1 MKSVLC
7 LFRQRYNNRLT
18 YQSGIKII
26 FVSTTIHDAM
36 ITPEEYEKRV
46 KSPIT
51 DEDDD
56 LKLPIPAVVTIIV
69 LSSLIGIIIVCKAIF
84 GL

>member
-1 MKSVLC
+1 MSPAI
-7 LFRQRYNNRLT
+7 F
-18 YQSGIKII
+18 II

-51 DEDDD
+51 DEEDDM
-56 LKLPIPAVVTIIV
+56 KLPVPVVVIIV
-69 LSSLIGIIIVCKAIF
+69 VISSLIGIFIVCKAIL

>member
-1 MKSVLC
+1 
-7 LFRQRYNNRLT
+7 
-18 YQSGIKII
+18 
-26 FVSTTIHDAM
+26 M

-51 DEDDD
+51 DKDDD
-56 LKLPIPAVVTIIV
+56 MKLPVPVVVIIV
-69 LSSLIGIIIVCKAIF
+69 VVSSIIGLFIVCEAIF

>member
-1 MKSVLC
+1 MFVSLKIQQSADKSIDKK
-7 LFRQRYNNRLT
+7 
-18 YQSGIKII
+18 SI

-51 DEDDD
+51 DEEDDM
-56 LKLPIPAVVTIIV
+56 KLPVPVVVIIV
-69 LSSLIGIIIVCKAIF
+69 VISSLIGIFIVCKAIL

>member
-1 MKSVLC
+1 M
-7 LFRQRYNNRLT
+7 
-18 YQSGIKII
+18 GIKII

-46 KSPIT
+46 KSQIT
-51 DEDDD
+51 DEEDDM
-56 LKLPIPAVVTIIV
+56 KLPILVVVIIV
-69 LSSLIGIIIVCKAIF
+69 VLASLIGIFIICKAIL

>member
-1 MKSVLC
+1 MFVSLKIQQSADKSIDKK
-7 LFRQRYNNRLT
+7 
-18 YQSGIKII
+18 SI

-51 DEDDD
+51 DEEDDM
-56 LKLPIPAVVTIIV
+56 KLPIPVVVTIIV
-69 LSSLIGIIIVCKAIF
+69 LSSLIGIIIVCEAIF
-84 GL
+84 GR

>member
-1 MKSVLC
+1 
-7 LFRQRYNNRLT
+7 
-18 YQSGIKII
+18 
-26 FVSTTIHDAM
+26 M

-51 DEDDD
+51 EDVEEDDM
-56 LKLPIPAVVTIIV
+56 KLPIPVVVIIV
-69 LSSLIGIIIVCKAIF
+69 VISSLIGIFIICKAIL

>member
-1 MKSVLC
+1 MFCV
-7 LFRQRYNNRLT
+7 RQRYNIRLT
-18 YQSGIKII
+18 NQPEIKII
-26 FVSTTIHDAM
+26 FVIRTIHDAM

-51 DEDDD
+51 DEEDNI
-56 LKLPIPAVVTIIV
+56 KLPIPAVVIIIV
-69 LSSLIGIIIVCKAIF
+69 LSSLIGIIIVCKAIL

>member
-1 MKSVLC
+1 
-7 LFRQRYNNRLT
+7 
-18 YQSGIKII
+18 
-26 FVSTTIHDAM
+26 M

-56 LKLPIPAVVTIIV
+56 MKLPIPAVITIIV
-69 LSSLIGIIIVCKAIF
+69 LSGLVGLFIVCEAIL

>member
-1 MKSVLC
+1 
-7 LFRQRYNNRLT
+7 
-18 YQSGIKII
+18 
-26 FVSTTIHDAM
+26 M

-51 DEDDD
+51 EDVEEDNI
-56 LKLPIPAVVTIIV
+56 KLPIPAVVTIIV
-69 LSSLIGIIIVCKAIF
+69 ISSLIGIFIVCKAIF

>member
-1 MKSVLC
+1 MFVSLKIQQSADKSIDKK
-7 LFRQRYNNRLT
+7 
-18 YQSGIKII
+18 SI
-26 FVSTTIHDAM
+26 FVSATIHDAM

-56 LKLPIPAVVTIIV
+56 MKLPIPAVVIIV
-69 LSSLIGIIIVCKAIF
+69 VISSLIGIFIICKAIL

>member
-1 MKSVLC
+1 
-7 LFRQRYNNRLT
+7 
-18 YQSGIKII
+18 
-26 FVSTTIHDAM
+26 M
-36 ITPEEYEKRV
+36 ISYEEYEKRV

-56 LKLPIPAVVTIIV
+56 MKLPIPAVVIIVV

>member
-1 MKSVLC
+1 MFCV
-7 LFRQRYNNRLT
+7 RQRYNIRLT
-18 YQSGIKII
+18 NQPEIKII
-26 FVSTTIHDAM
+26 FVIRTIHDAM

-56 LKLPIPAVVTIIV
+56 MKLPVPVVVIIV
-69 LSSLIGIIIVCKAIF
+69 VISSLIGIFIVCKAIL

>member
-1 MKSVLC
+1 MCSSKVQHSTDKSIDKK
-7 LFRQRYNNRLT
+7 
-18 YQSGIKII
+18 SI

-56 LKLPIPAVVTIIV
+56 LKLPVPVVVIIV
-69 LSSLIGIIIVCKAIF
+69 VIFSLIGIFIVCKAIF

>member
-1 MKSVLC
+1 
-7 LFRQRYNNRLT
+7 
-18 YQSGIKII
+18 
-26 FVSTTIHDAM
+26 M

-51 DEDDD
+51 DEEDNI
-56 LKLPIPAVVTIIV
+56 KLPIPAVVTIIV
-69 LSSLIGIIIVCKAIF
+69 ISSLFGIFIVCKAIF

>member
-1 MKSVLC
+1 
-7 LFRQRYNNRLT
+7 
-18 YQSGIKII
+18 
-26 FVSTTIHDAM
+26 M

-51 DEDDD
+51 EEVEDDNMR
-56 LKLPIPAVVTIIV
+56 LPIPMVVTIVVI
-69 LSSLIGIIIVCKAIF
+69 SSLIGIFIVCKAIF

>member
-1 MKSVLC
+1 
-7 LFRQRYNNRLT
+7 
-18 YQSGIKII
+18 
-26 FVSTTIHDAM
+26 M

-51 DEDDD
+51 EEVEDGNMR
-56 LKLPIPAVVTIIV
+56 LPIPVVVTIIV
-69 LSSLIGIIIVCKAIF
+69 LSSLIGIFIVCKAIL

>member
-1 MKSVLC
+1 
-7 LFRQRYNNRLT
+7 
-18 YQSGIKII
+18 
-26 FVSTTIHDAM
+26 M

-51 DEDDD
+51 DEEDDD
-56 LKLPIPAVVTIIV
+56 MKLPIPVVIAIV
-69 LSSLIGIIIVCKAIF
+69 VISSLIGIFIVCKAIL

>member
-1 MKSVLC
+1 MFCV
-7 LFRQRYNNRLT
+7 RQRYNIRLT
-18 YQSGIKII
+18 NQSGITII

-46 KSPIT
+46 KSPIS
-51 DEDDD
+51 DEEDDM
-56 LKLPIPAVVTIIV
+56 KLPVPVVVIIVV
-69 LSSLIGIIIVCKAIF
+69 LSSLIGIFIVCKAIF

>member
-1 MKSVLC
+1 MFCV
-7 LFRQRYNNRLT
+7 RQRYNIRLT
-18 YQSGIKII
+18 NQPEIKII

-51 DEDDD
+51 EDVEEDNI
-56 LKLPIPAVVTIIV
+56 KLPIPAVVTIIV
-69 LSSLIGIIIVCKAIF
+69 LSSLIGIFIVCKAIL

>member
-1 MKSVLC
+1 M
-7 LFRQRYNNRLT
+7 
-18 YQSGIKII
+18 GIKII

-46 KSPIT
+46 KSQIT
-51 DEDDD
+51 DEEDDM
-56 LKLPIPAVVTIIV
+56 KLPILVVVIIVV
-69 LSSLIGIIIVCKAIF
+69 LSSLIGIFIICKAIL

>member
-1 MKSVLC
+1 
-7 LFRQRYNNRLT
+7 
-18 YQSGIKII
+18 
-26 FVSTTIHDAM
+26 M

-51 DEDDD
+51 EEVEDDD
-56 LKLPIPAVVTIIV
+56 MRLPIPVFVIIV
-69 LSSLIGIIIVCKAIF
+69 VISSLIGLFIVCEAIL

>member
-1 MKSVLC
+1 M
-7 LFRQRYNNRLT
+7 
-18 YQSGIKII
+18 GIKII

-46 KSPIT
+46 KSQIT
-51 DEDDD
+51 DEEDDM
-56 LKLPIPAVVTIIV
+56 KLPIPVVVIIV
-69 LSSLIGIIIVCKAIF
+69 VISSLIGLFIVCKAIF

>member
-1 MKSVLC
+1 MDKSIDKK
-7 LFRQRYNNRLT
+7 
-18 YQSGIKII
+18 SI
-26 FVSTTIHDAM
+26 FVNRTIHDEM

-51 DEDDD
+51 DEEDNI
-56 LKLPIPAVVTIIV
+56 KLPIPVVVIIIV
-69 LSSLIGIIIVCKAIF
+69 LSSLIGIFIVCKAIL